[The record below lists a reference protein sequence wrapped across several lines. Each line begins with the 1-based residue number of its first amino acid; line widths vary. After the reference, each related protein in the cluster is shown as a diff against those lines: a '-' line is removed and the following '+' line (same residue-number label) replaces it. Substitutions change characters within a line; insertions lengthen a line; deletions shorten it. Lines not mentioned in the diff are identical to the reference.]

1 MEIRRGEM
9 ITFSDIKAYEDVVG
23 IKLTPVEIS
32 AILAMDKAASSA
44 IAEIMKE
51 NGDSK
56 EQ

>member
-1 MEIRRGEM
+1 M